1 MNNFHDF
8 VMELLL
14 WKKGTSGHDY
24 AIACTYQGVFLGCA
38 RSNLDTR
45 PITGTAVVNLLQSAL
60 ANNRDLNR
68 AWIYSTA
75 VPTEACKGM
84 ARLQTRGGK
93 IFYEATGLKCY
104 LADRPNPGLVQVS
117 GWALS
122 SRADLWSALAR
133 GGRVR
138 ATWFAA
144 VKGATLARR
153 NYVPQANLA
162 DAAAQAATDVESLA
176 VWTGRAADTLTPF
189 FDPEAAGSFEIVRQ
203 LPSDTARDAFFS
215 LLAQELVYRLRGRV
229 AADSIKSGHNI
240 GSVLVDRAWKLV
252 GWGVNTNKL
261 NGSFHGETNTVQA
274 LESHGEDSL
283 PAGGT
288 MYTSLEPCEM
298 CAGVIHNAV
307 ADGDEAFRV
316 IYIQADK
323 TLSDTA
329 LNDEDSP
336 VTMSEAAVAND
347 QTAHAFISGRSYGA
361 ELDRRQKAL
370 DDAEI
375 QRAAAYNRGRLPR
388 DQIEPNHKYLAPT
401 TFLREESAISVFGLA
416 QAQRERLSTP
426 LARQMAVANVRAEGR
441 AAAIDD
447 QGIGRAYIRR
457 ELLDDRWT
465 ETPQARAAL
474 RALGSRDDLALLE
487 ANSRQARDRFA
498 LQNRMDALERG
509 GRIQGGRGTGVTR
522 DDSYLQERGRR
533 ISDPYLMQMAIM
545 LDGLSVKFRAF
556 FETWMTANERTR
568 TAQENTRLLRQV
580 SDFLDRA
587 VVACR
592 N

>member
-1 MNNFHDF
+1 MNHFHDF

-38 RSNLDTR
+38 RANLDAR

-104 LADRPNPGLVQVS
+104 LADRQNPGLVQVS

-133 GGRVR
+133 GGRTR
-138 ATWFAA
+138 AVWFDA

-162 DAAAQAATDVESLA
+162 DDAAQAATDVENLA
-176 VWTGRAADTLTPF
+176 VWTGRAANTLTPF

-203 LPSDTARDAFFS
+203 LPNDTARDAFFS

-229 AADSIKSGHNI
+229 AVDSIKSGHNI
-240 GSVLVDRAWKLV
+240 GSVVVDKAWKLV

-274 LESHGEDSL
+274 LESHGETSL

-298 CAGVIHNAV
+298 CAGVIREAV
-307 ADGDEAFRV
+307 ADGDDAFRV

-329 LNDEDSP
+329 LTDDDSP
-336 VTMSEAAVAND
+336 VTMTPATVAND
-347 QTAHAFISGRSYGA
+347 QTAHAFVSGRSYGA

-375 QRAAAYNRGRLPR
+375 AYARDYNRGRQPKY
-388 DQIEPNHKYLAPT
+388 QIEPDRRYLAPT
-401 TFLREESAISVFGLA
+401 TFLRHQDAVSVFGQA

-426 LARQMAVANVRAEGR
+426 LARQMAAANVRTEGKT
-441 AAAIDD
+441 AAIDD
-447 QGIGRAYIRR
+447 QGIQRAYIHRQLRSDPWADNR
-457 ELLDDRWT
+457 E
-465 ETPQARAAL
+465 AL
-474 RALGSRDDLALLE
+474 VALGSRDDTALLE

-498 LQNRMDALERG
+498 LQSRMDALEANR
-509 GRIQGGRGTGVTR
+509 GRILGGRGTGVTR
-522 DDSYLQERGRR
+522 DDSYLQMRGRR
-533 ISDPYLMQMAIM
+533 IQDPHLMQMAIM
-545 LDGLSVKFRAF
+545 LDNLSVKFRTF
-556 FETWMTANERTR
+556 FEGWMAANERTR

-587 VVACR
+587 ALACL